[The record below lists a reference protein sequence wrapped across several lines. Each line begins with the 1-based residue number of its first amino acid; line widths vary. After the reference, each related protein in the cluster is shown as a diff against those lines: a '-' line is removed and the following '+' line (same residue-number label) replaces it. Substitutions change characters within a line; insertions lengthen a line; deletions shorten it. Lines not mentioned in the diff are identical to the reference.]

1 VDGLPAFNGKVEG
14 SRPSRCTKL
23 FIMEN
28 LTVLFL
34 HTQHRAQS
42 HQFIVGDDG
51 LVDYHSNRIIPRECF
66 DRFLIDYPMFN
77 VIRAEVCQR
86 ISTPDGPKEYIWVNI
101 ERYKGG

>member
-1 VDGLPAFNGKVEG
+1 
-14 SRPSRCTKL
+14 
-23 FIMEN
+23 MEN

-66 DRFLIDYPMFN
+66 ELFLVDYPMFN

-86 ISTPDGPKEYIWVNI
+86 ISTPDGPKEYKWVNI
-101 ERYKGG
+101 ERYRGS